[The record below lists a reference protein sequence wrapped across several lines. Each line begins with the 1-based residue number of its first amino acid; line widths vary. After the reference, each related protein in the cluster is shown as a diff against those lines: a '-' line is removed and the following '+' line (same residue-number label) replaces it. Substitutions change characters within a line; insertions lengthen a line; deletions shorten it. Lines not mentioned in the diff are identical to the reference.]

1 MKTWILIGLAGLST
15 GCTDSFLDGS
25 NSSTKNDGTILTGQ
39 ILLAEESSH
48 ENTYVY
54 LTGFDI
60 STRTDE
66 SGNFRLSIPIG
77 GTSTQAGSYAL
88 YFYNSTFKYDS
99 AIVQLINGQ
108 VPLPQKDLAAD
119 GSLKRNRTM
128 AKLVDLSTHMYPA
141 IIKIKDEL
149 FREKESGIGYNVFN
163 NRDTANMVVTARFL
177 QGSEGISIR
186 IPLSPQ
192 NKIAFGIVIQKNS
205 NGVERV
211 KNTGFSRWEET
222 FGGFGKTYTGL
233 FQFPIT
239 SYLPGVVPTN
249 ISKGEYYIL
258 PNLLIQQPGLP
269 SAVISSLVSCPMDRY
284 PTADYLKLPIRYSSI
299 GSFEVREGVVI
310 YE

>member
-1 MKTWILIGLAGLST
+1 MKPS
-15 GCTDSFLDGS
+15 DGS
-25 NSSTKNDGTILTGQ
+25 DRSSRNDGTTLTGQ
-39 ILLAEESSH
+39 ILLAGEPSH

-66 SGNFRLSIPIG
+66 SGRFRLTIPIG

-108 VPLPQKDLAAD
+108 IPLPQQDLAAD

-128 AKLVDLSTHMYPA
+128 AKLVELSTVMYPPV
-141 IIKIKDEL
+141 IMIKDEL
-149 FREKESGIGYNVFN
+149 FREKENGIGYNVFN

-177 QGSEGISIR
+177 QGSEGISLR
-186 IPLSPQ
+186 IPISPQ
-192 NKIAFGIVIQKNS
+192 NKIAFGMVLQKNS
-205 NGVERV
+205 NGVERI
-211 KNTGFSRWEET
+211 KNNGFSRWDDF
-222 FGGFGKTYTGL
+222 FGGAGKTYTNL

-239 SYLPGVVPTN
+239 SYVPFVAPTN
-249 ISKGEYYIL
+249 ISKGEYYVL
-258 PNLLIQQPGLP
+258 PNLLVHQPGLP
-269 SAVISSLVSCPMDRY
+269 SAVISSLISCPMDRY

>member
-1 MKTWILIGLAGLST
+1 MRYLIILGLAAVLS

-25 NSSTKNDGTILTGQ
+25 GDTSGNDGTTLTGQ
-39 ILLAEESSH
+39 ILLAGESSH

-66 SGNFRLSIPIG
+66 TGNFRLSIPIG
-77 GTSTQAGSYAL
+77 GTSNQAGSYAL

-108 VPLPQKDLAAD
+108 IPLPQQDLAAD

-128 AKLVDLSTHMYPA
+128 AKLVELTTVMYPPV
-141 IIKIKDEL
+141 IMIKDEL
-149 FREKESGIGYNVFN
+149 FREKENGIGYNVFN

-177 QGSEGISIR
+177 QGSEGISLR
-186 IPLSPQ
+186 IPLTPQ
-192 NKIAFGIVIQKNS
+192 NKIAFGIVLQKNS

-211 KNTGFSRWEET
+211 KNNGFSSWKDY
-222 FGGFGKTYTGL
+222 FGGTGRTYSAL

-239 SYLPGVVPTN
+239 SYVPFVAPTN
-249 ISKGEYYIL
+249 ITKGEYYIL
-258 PNLLIQQPGLP
+258 PNLLVHQPGLP
-269 SAVISSLVSCPMDRY
+269 ASVLSSLISCPQDRY